1 MMRPMSSARGYAF
14 FDLDH
19 TLLPHDTQA
28 LFCNYVLQ
36 QERWRTLLHLLFLPF
51 AVLRALGMISTL
63 RAKRAFMGYLWRMPL
78 RKLQRYATEFAQH
91 SVLPWT
97 YAEVLSEVERHRN
110 EGRILVLNTASP
122 EFCARD
128 IAEILGFDYCVA
140 TKTRLTDPMAL
151 HPVIAENNKR
161 EEKIEAMLA
170 EVPGVAE
177 LTADERND
185 YCYAYS
191 DSAADLPLLE
201 FGGNAVL
208 IHPSPHLATLGIRR
222 EWSLM
227 HPRRPYGSRLGNLL
241 AIARQVLGLYPVTP
255 EGQRKTP

>member
-1 MMRPMSSARGYAF
+1 MVKAMSAKRGYAF

-28 LFCNYVLQ
+28 LFCNYVLKR
-36 QERWRTLLHLLFLPF
+36 ERWRTLLHLQFVPF
-51 AVLRALGMISTL
+51 ALLKAVGLISTL
-63 RAKRAFMGYLWRMPL
+63 RAKRAFLGYLWRMPL
-78 RKLQRYATEFAQH
+78 RKLQGYTADFART

-97 YAEVLSEVERHRN
+97 YEEVMNEVERHRN
-110 EGRILVLNTASP
+110 EGRVLVLNTASP
-122 EFCARD
+122 DFCARD
-128 IAEILGFDYCVA
+128 VAEVLGFDHCVA

-151 HPVIAENNKR
+151 HPVISENNKR
-161 EEKIEAMLA
+161 EEKIEAMRA
-170 EVPGVAE
+170 EVPGVVE
-177 LTADERND
+177 LTAEERND
-185 YCYAYS
+185 HCYAYS

-208 IHPSPHLATLGIRR
+208 IHPAPHLATLGIRR

-227 HPRRPYGSRLGNLL
+227 HPQRPYGSRLGNLL

-255 EGQRKTP
+255 EGR

>member
-1 MMRPMSSARGYAF
+1 MVAAMSPKRGFAF

-36 QERWRTLLHLLFLPF
+36 QERWRTLLHLLFIPF
-51 AVLRALGMISTL
+51 ALLRAVGAISTL

-78 RKLQRYATEFAQH
+78 RKLRRYSAEFAQA
-91 SVLPWT
+91 SVLRWT
-97 YAEVLSEVERHRN
+97 YAEVLSEVERQRN
-110 EGRILVLNTASP
+110 QGRILVLNTASP
-122 EFCARD
+122 DFYARD
-128 IAEILGFDYCVA
+128 IADILGFDYCVA
-140 TKTRLTDPMAL
+140 TKARLTDPLAL
-151 HPVIAENNKR
+151 HPVIPVNNKE
-161 EEKIEAMLA
+161 EEKIEAMRA

-177 LTADERND
+177 LTANERND

-222 EWSLM
+222 EWTLM
-227 HPRRPYGSRLGNLL
+227 HPARPYRTRVGDML
-241 AIARQVLGLYPVTP
+241 AVVRQILGLYPVAP
-255 EGQRKTP
+255 EQK

>member
-1 MMRPMSSARGYAF
+1 MVLAMSSKRGYAF

-28 LFCNYVLQ
+28 LFCNYVLKR
-36 QERWRTLLHLLFLPF
+36 ERWRTLLHVQFVPF
-51 AVLRALGMISTL
+51 ALLKAVGLISTL
-63 RAKRAFMGYLWRMPL
+63 KAKRAFMGYLWRMPL
-78 RKLQRYATEFAQH
+78 RTLQRYAADFART

-97 YAEVLSEVERHRN
+97 YEEVMNEVERHRN
-110 EGRILVLNTASP
+110 EGRVLVLNTASP
-122 EFCARD
+122 DFYARD

-140 TKTRLTDPMAL
+140 TKARLTDPL
-151 HPVIAENNKR
+151 SCHPVIPVNNKN
-161 EEKIEAMLA
+161 EEKIEAMRA
-170 EVPGVAE
+170 EVPGVAG
-177 LTADERND
+177 LTQDERND
-185 YCYAYS
+185 HCYAYS

-227 HPRRPYGSRLGNLL
+227 HPPRPYSTRVGDML
-241 AIARQVLGLYPVTP
+241 AVVRQMLGLYPEAP
-255 EGQRKTP
+255 EPR